1 MPEITLT
8 MWAVRVKGTQCYL
21 PRSQRRDERGGSHL
35 DPIDFSLPPEERKVQ
50 DRYKRDMQIRAY
62 ATKVAAQNLLN
73 SWLQGKYYGDED
85 GDIWTNPI
93 PERNREDMEVVPLTI
108 ILPT

>member
-1 MPEITLT
+1 MTEIT

-35 DPIDFSLPPEERKVQ
+35 EPIDFSLPPEERKVQ
-50 DRYKRDMQIRAY
+50 DRYKREMQIRAY
-62 ATKVAAQNLLN
+62 ATKIAAQNLLN
-73 SWLQGKYYGDED
+73 SWLNGKAHGDWET
-85 GDIWTNPI
+85 GEVWFTTVA
-93 PERNREDMEVVPLTI
+93 ERRREDMEVVPLTI